1 MPRRASVVPVSDLSF
16 SEVSR
21 VAWRYFQSKTGKPKG
36 VLFIPPMNKV
46 SLETNKVAFGKITS
60 CWPSP
65 WPKQTWGYTYA
76 VWSGIPS
83 RVLDL
88 WDLSIVT
95 VLWRSKR
102 REKRSCPNYPANTRK
117 LPTSFSAYLSP
128 RFPNP
133 VERFYNVYCMQFTKI
148 TVIRRSYLFYIIMFK
163 NFLNW

>member
-1 MPRRASVVPVSDLSF
+1 MERKIMYNMISWSVLQANPLYKLTTWLNLQAAGMPRRASVVPVSNLSF
-16 SEVSR
+16 SEVST

-102 REKRSCPNYPANTRK
+102 REKRSCPNYLANTRK
-117 LPTSFSAYLSP
+117 LPMSFSAYFES
-128 RFPNP
+128 
-133 VERFYNVYCMQFTKI
+133 
-148 TVIRRSYLFYIIMFK
+148 
-163 NFLNW
+163 